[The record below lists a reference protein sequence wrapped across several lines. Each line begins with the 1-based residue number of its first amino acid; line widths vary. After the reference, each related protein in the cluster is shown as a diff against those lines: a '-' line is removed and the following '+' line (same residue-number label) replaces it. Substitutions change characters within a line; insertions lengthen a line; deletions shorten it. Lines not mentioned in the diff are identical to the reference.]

1 MSVLK
6 IQRNKV
12 TGFRE
17 FPNSASRLS
26 FPIFSDLWSESAT
39 MKAEIAGIIG
49 IMSGGSGARIG
60 ARELALAASMAATAA
75 GEGGVILHLSEQL
88 LHVGKP

>member
-1 MSVLK
+1 
-6 IQRNKV
+6 
-12 TGFRE
+12 
-17 FPNSASRLS
+17 
-26 FPIFSDLWSESAT
+26 
-39 MKAEIAGIIG
+39 MKAKIAGIIG

-75 GEGGVILHLSEQL
+75 GEGGVILHLSEHL